1 MGDESSPSLRTF
13 ANIRPS
19 CSPAEAGVQERGALH
34 FIGPMPNTLHC
45 SVLGPGIRRGT
56 TMKQLNVFPMIILLI
71 IVLGLVYWLRPH

>member
-1 MGDESSPSLRTF
+1 
-13 ANIRPS
+13 
-19 CSPAEAGVQERGALH
+19 
-34 FIGPMPNTLHC
+34 MPNTLHC